1 LLLIFLYPLFTT
13 SEPLEIIGQ
22 GTFFPPGTY
31 VNTYDSIISSP
42 TYMLNLKDAD
52 AKRIAQ
58 RLPAEDREA
67 MKTWLV
73 TYGIPE
79 DQINVDDTKALLDLW
94 FEYYDPNESLGMIY
108 AKAALL

>member
-1 LLLIFLYPLFTT
+1 MKHTLRQVFHSGKFVAGFCILVALLLLIAIYPLFAKGD
-13 SEPLEIIGQ
+13 PLEIIGQ

-31 VNTYDSIISSP
+31 VNTYDSIVSSP

-58 RLPAEDREA
+58 RFPAEDREA

-73 TYGIPE
+73 AFG
-79 DQINVDDTKALLDLW
+79 
-94 FEYYDPNESLGMIY
+94 
-108 AKAALL
+108 

>member
-1 LLLIFLYPLFTT
+1 MKHTLQQVFHSGKFVTGFCILIAILLLIFLYPLFTT

-58 RLPAEDREA
+58 RLPA
-67 MKTWLV
+67 
-73 TYGIPE
+73 
-79 DQINVDDTKALLDLW
+79 
-94 FEYYDPNESLGMIY
+94 
-108 AKAALL
+108 